1 MLETSKSA
9 IFDKNVNYPAQ
20 KNYCQKSRVR
30 QDLVSRDDGLVLVMA
45 PDNKL
50 LQQVV

>member
-1 MLETSKSA
+1 MLTIRPK
-9 IFDKNVNYPAQ
+9 

-45 PDNKL
+45 PDDKL

>member
-20 KNYCQKSRVR
+20 KKLLPEKSRPSGFGVTR
-30 QDLVSRDDGLVLVMA
+30 
-45 PDNKL
+45 
-50 LQQVV
+50 